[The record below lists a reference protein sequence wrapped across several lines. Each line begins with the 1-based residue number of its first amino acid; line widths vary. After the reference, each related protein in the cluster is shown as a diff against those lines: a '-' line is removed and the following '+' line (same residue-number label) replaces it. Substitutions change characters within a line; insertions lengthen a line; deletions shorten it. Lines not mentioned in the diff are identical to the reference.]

1 MVSGVIIIV
10 LTVLF
15 PYFRPQD
22 EFGAGG
28 RQHGANPVVDGPWVW
43 SVAPE
48 RGKAAALCTSA
59 CVAHASKP
67 RRSRSLAHTLDGH
80 GTAPLLS
87 PSTGAVSGRGAE
99 ALAGPDHPGPAV
111 CRRPGAM
118 VRRPPPPPLA
128 ANAPV
133 ARRQQLLAGPT
144 LLLPDPPHP
153 SCRAEAL
160 DRFAVINVQYQH
172 LLDALRPMLRQF
184 AAYPRSVNQ
193 VRACMRACLRG
204 ACLRACSVC
213 LCISW

>member
-22 EFGAGG
+22 EFSAGG

-99 ALAGPDHPGPAV
+99 ALAGPDHTGPAV

-118 VRRPPPPPLA
+118 VRRLPSPPPA
-128 ANAPV
+128 AAPPV
-133 ARRQQLLAGPT
+133 ARRQSSALLAQAFYCQLRRTCHAGLRHWT
-144 LLLPDPPHP
+144 
-153 SCRAEAL
+153 AL
-160 DRFAVINVQYQH
+160 Q
-172 LLDALRPMLRQF
+172 
-184 AAYPRSVNQ
+184 
-193 VRACMRACLRG
+193 
-204 ACLRACSVC
+204 
-213 LCISW
+213 